1 MKKARIAI
9 IGGTGFD
16 EGFLKGEQ
24 TRLGTPYGPSP
35 TLTLGRIDG
44 QDVVF
49 LPRHGEGHKLPPHKI
64 NNRANI
70 FALHSL
76 GVERI
81 LTTNAVGALNP
92 KYKPGDIIIPSDFI
106 DFTRSRQFTFYD
118 DAPVTHVDVSTLYC
132 PELREIMFKAA
143 KKLTENVWINAVYLC
158 TEGPRYESPA
168 EIRMFRTLGCDVVG
182 MTGIPEAI
190 LAHELEMCY
199 ATVCFASNMAAGMQ
213 ERVSAEEVV
222 EKSKLVEKI
231 VEGTLKETIANIH
244 KKRSCS
250 CSNALEGARV

>member
-9 IGGTGFD
+9 IGGTGFGD
-16 EGFLKGEQ
+16 NFLKGIK

-35 TLTLGRIDG
+35 TLTIGRVVGRDI
-44 QDVVF
+44 VF
-49 LPRHGEGHKLPPHKI
+49 LPRHGEGHTQPPHKI

-81 LTTNAVGALNP
+81 LATNVVGGINP
-92 KYKPGDIIIPSDFI
+92 KYKPGDVVIPKDFI
-106 DFTRSRQFTFYD
+106 DFTRSRQSTFYD
-118 DAPVTHVDVSTLYC
+118 EGPVTHIDVSMLYC
-132 PELREIMFKAA
+132 PELREIVSKIA
-143 KKLTENVWINAVYLC
+143 KERMENVWSDATYVC

-168 EIRMFRTLGCDVVG
+168 EIRMFRTFGCDIIG
-182 MTGIPEAI
+182 MTGIPEAV

-199 ATVCFASNMAAGMQ
+199 ATVCFVSNMAASIQ
-213 ERVSAEEVV
+213 EKISAEKIV
-222 EKSKLVEKI
+222 EKSKILESVVGKI
-231 VEGTLKETIANIH
+231 LKEAIRNISD
-244 KKRSCS
+244 KRSCS